1 MSPVDRQNIVRKLHE
16 ALACQRDRLGRYLQ
30 QLERQERAIRDED
43 LAAIREHVAVEQ
55 EALAEMH
62 ALQRVIDPLEGLYAA
77 AHPRRESSVPALR
90 RSLSAVREKVLARNE
105 INHQLLQERL
115 STVREEIHELRAR
128 SSQTSPFTDIG
139 APSLLDVRA

>member
-1 MSPVDRQNIVRKLHE
+1 MSPVDRQNIVRKLRE
-16 ALACQRDRLGRYLQ
+16 ALARQRDRLGRYLQ